1 LIKFLIVTEIQN
13 FLIDDRNTL
22 LMNPDEFIKSLES
35 SPKKF
40 LKTKIINLCKNYS
53 YLSKGYYVSLLA
65 EAKGLK
71 CIPNITDIIKLN
83 WKRNYELAL
92 PEINATL
99 NKYFNESPQEP
110 LIRTYTSFFGRHENP
125 NIEPLARVLFDLF
138 RFPIL
143 SFEIEFS
150 KNNQWRVN
158 KIETVS
164 INTLIDK
171 RLEFF
176 FEAIKQFTGSAWRT
190 KGNNLKQEKYWIAI
204 LHDPNEKMPPSDKVA
219 LKKFISIG
227 KKLGLWVELISKNDF
242 SSLLEFDALF
252 LRQTTAVNNVSFKFA
267 SKAELEDIPCIDD
280 TQSIIKCCN
289 KVFLHTLMSANNI
302 PTPKTII
309 LDKKNLKDF
318 LQTNTYPCVL
328 KIPDG
333 SFSNGIFKIKT
344 KDEMQEKASEMLRR
358 SEIVIC
364 QEFVESNFDWR
375 IGVLNGEVLFAI
387 KYFMAKDHW
396 QIYNHQAKQ
405 KKDIAGKSE
414 CVAVENVPQNV
425 IDIALK
431 ACSKIGKSLYGVDI
445 KELENG
451 QCLLIEVN
459 DNPNIDSGVEDKFLG
474 DLLYE
479 KILKHLVTL
488 IEN

>member
-204 LHDPNEKMPPSDKVA
+204 LHDPNEKCHR
-219 LKKFISIG
+219 LI
-227 KKLGLWVELISKNDF
+227 KL
-242 SSLLEFDALF
+242 
-252 LRQTTAVNNVSFKFA
+252 
-267 SKAELEDIPCIDD
+267 
-280 TQSIIKCCN
+280 
-289 KVFLHTLMSANNI
+289 H
-302 PTPKTII
+302 
-309 LDKKNLKDF
+309 
-318 LQTNTYPCVL
+318 
-328 KIPDG
+328 
-333 SFSNGIFKIKT
+333 
-344 KDEMQEKASEMLRR
+344 
-358 SEIVIC
+358 
-364 QEFVESNFDWR
+364 
-375 IGVLNGEVLFAI
+375 
-387 KYFMAKDHW
+387 
-396 QIYNHQAKQ
+396 
-405 KKDIAGKSE
+405 
-414 CVAVENVPQNV
+414 
-425 IDIALK
+425 
-431 ACSKIGKSLYGVDI
+431 
-445 KELENG
+445 
-451 QCLLIEVN
+451 
-459 DNPNIDSGVEDKFLG
+459 
-474 DLLYE
+474 
-479 KILKHLVTL
+479 
-488 IEN
+488 